1 MRTAGWNFRE
11 NYLTQI
17 LYLHR
22 EHQKNRKHRKKIII
36 STYHLTSALQH
47 SRTPALP
54 HFSTPAL

>member
-22 EHQKNRKHRKKIII
+22 EHQKNREKIII
-36 STYHLTSALQH
+36 STYYL
-47 SRTPALP
+47 TPALP
-54 HFSTPAL
+54 HSKT